1 MCDEGKYTFSGFIS
15 GAFTTFFCPGISDSV
30 LDHCFLDVMM
40 FSVQTCQYM
49 SELAQSVC
57 DWAAMLTVFI
67 MIQFSVPHYV

>member
-49 SELAQSVC
+49 SELAQSGC
-57 DWAAMLTVFI
+57 DWADMLTVFV
-67 MIQFSVPHYV
+67 MI